1 MLLPAA
7 CSKKTVSSRPRGFTL
22 IELLVVIAI
31 IAILIALLL
40 PAVQQAR
47 EAARRSQ
54 CKNNLKQIGVALHT
68 YEESNRCFPPSAT
81 MNPAVAFEPWS
92 VHSRLLASMEQSS
105 LSKTIN
111 WGATFTAQPAVT
123 QIRIATYI
131 CPSEVEDKLQGTL
144 FPVNYGANAG
154 QWFVYNPT
162 NGTYG
167 DGVFLPNQ
175 GMRMAAL
182 RDGTSSTIGFA
193 EVKVLQPVYRDGT
206 TPNTAGAAIPANQ
219 AALGTAGTLA
229 SIGHTGWAAGQTHQ
243 AGFTSVFTPNTKVMS
258 GTNDYDLISTREGT
272 STANLTYAAVTS
284 RSYHTGGV
292 TVQMMDGS
300 GRFISSNIALATWR
314 ALSTR
319 AGSEAISDF

>member
-1 MLLPAA
+1 MML
-7 CSKKTVSSRPRGFTL
+7 SKVSSQKPDSSRPRGFTL

-68 YEESNRCFPPSAT
+68 YEESSRGFPPSAT
-81 MNPAVAFEPWS
+81 MPAAAFEPWS
-92 VHSRLLASMEQSS
+92 VHARLLSSMEKSS

-111 WGATFTAQPAVT
+111 WGASFTTQPAVT
-123 QIRIATYI
+123 QAQIPTFI
-131 CPSEVEDKLQGTL
+131 CPSEIENKLQGSL
-144 FPVNYGANAG
+144 FPANYGANAG
-154 QWFVYNPT
+154 QWFVFNPT
-162 NGTYG
+162 NGTVG

-175 GMRMAAL
+175 AMKMSAL
-182 RDGTSSTIGFA
+182 RDGSSNTLGFS
-193 EVKVLQPVYRDGT
+193 EVKAAQPVYRDGL

-219 AALGTAGTLA
+219 GALGIAGTLG
-229 SIGHTGWAAGQTHQ
+229 SVGHTGWAVGQTHQ
-243 AGFTSVFTPNTKVMS
+243 TGFTSVFTPNQKVLS
-258 GTNDYDLISTREGT
+258 GTTDYDLISSREGISIT
-272 STANLTYAAVTS
+272 NLTYAAVTS

-292 TVQMMDGS
+292 NVLMMDGS
-300 GRFISSNIALATWR
+300 GRFVSTNIGLATWR

-319 AGSEAISDF
+319 AGNEVIGEF